1 MENEVYS
8 VYVKI
13 DVGGYIR
20 AIESSAFISDT
31 SGWIKIDEGSGDRYR
46 HAQANYLP
54 ASVLTDS
61 GVYRYKLVDG
71 VVTECTPE
79 EIAEQEAVNTPESPG
94 SSGSTAETPV
104 FDLAS
109 MGLPAVP
116 VPVGYVSM
124 EADTSEIRAALN
136 KGPALFLLAVTYNSQ
151 TTQVMLTMA
160 GVGDGSWYQQVTV
173 TAFGGSAI
181 VIVTVTEN
189 SISVSSSSPDTI
201 LGVPASIDLSSYESD
216 GEIVETFPDGSV
228 KTTVMEFNSDGKPT
242 KITDSNGNVTTLT
255 W

>member
-1 MENEVYS
+1 MENELYS
-8 VYVKI
+8 VYVKTNAN
-13 DVGGYIR
+13 GYVT
-20 AIESSAFISDT
+20 AIHSSDFISDT
-31 SGWIKIDEGSGDRYR
+31 TGWTKIDEGEGDRYR
-46 HAQANYLP
+46 HAQGNYL
-54 ASVLTDS
+54 ADALLTDS

-79 EIAEQEAVNTPESPG
+79 EIAEQEAANTPESPG
-94 SSGSTAETPV
+94 SGSTAETPV
-104 FDLAS
+104 FDLVS

-136 KGPALFLLAVTYNSQ
+136 KGPALFLLAVTHNNQ

-201 LGVPASIDLSSYESD
+201 MGVPASIDLSSYESD

-242 KITDSNGNVTTLT
+242 KITDRNGNVTTLT